1 MKQLSWNEGSGTFY
15 REIGKRQNKRPPRFY
30 LGSDEATAFGRRL
43 NLEKLWKAIEKQWS
57 ETEDQLQEHPFWND
71 STIQIA
77 NAIAKG
83 KVSVVLTPPEFENP
97 TDLAKWFAGQT
108 KRFSSIIHISIAE
121 TKSQI
126 LEETNTKIVNRLT
139 DIIGG
144 AESKITRASTLIASY
159 GGKIQLKES
168 LFDALNIFIE
178 YIKNTNTEPEEP
190 EKKTPTLSAFED
202 EKIPTLSAFEDEK
215 RGKRII
221 GHTDNCSLSDF
232 NSQKIYSIF
241 EYWINRPNSK
251 SDKKK
256 NKKLAYSTCK
266 NTLVFFKKFIKWL
279 NKTPTIDWKKPSDLE
294 FTSSSVKFFNDSDR
308 KPLVFYKKEE
318 LRTIWEYATLFERK
332 LVLTALTCGFGAN
345 CIGKLKWEEVD
356 GNKIKGLRPK
366 TGVYGKFWLSDTLL
380 EAMGPHQKKGYVFT
394 SKGSCLVGSTK
405 GGNRKAEIPNAWNR
419 LINRIKKDKPE
430 FKFLPFHCLRKTGSN
445 LIRKIA
451 DGETAEVFLRHGK
464 PVPNGDQLEFYT
476 TPAFKKVFRAQKELW
491 RRYFSKIFTNLNEVK
506 VSRKLTNAQI
516 SEIKTLRAQ
525 GIKTAFIGKQFN
537 ITPNTVRRICK
548 KVMTTPL
555 DKDHDVQ
562 P

>member
-1 MKQLSWNEGSGTFY
+1 MKQLSWNEGAGQFY
-15 REIGKRQNKRPPRFY
+15 REIGKRQNKSSPRFY
-30 LGSDEATAFGRRL
+30 LGSEEETAFGRRL
-43 NLEKLWKAIEKQWS
+43 NLEKLWNAIEKQWS
-57 ETEDQLQEHPFWND
+57 ETEDQLQEHPLWND
-71 STIQIA
+71 TTIQIA
-77 NAIAKG
+77 KAIANG
-83 KVSVVLTPPEFENP
+83 ATSVTLTPPEFKNP
-97 TDLAKWFAGQT
+97 SDLAKWFAGQK
-108 KRFSSIIHISIAE
+108 KRFSSIIHIAIDES
-121 TKSQI
+121 KSQI
-126 LEETNTKIVNRLT
+126 LEEINTIIVNRLNN
-139 DIIGG
+139 IIGG
-144 AESKITRASTLIASY
+144 AESKITLASTLIATY

-168 LFDALNIFIE
+168 LFDALNMFIK
-178 YIKNTNTEPEEP
+178 YIKNTNTESD
-190 EKKTPTLSAFED
+190 KKT
-202 EKIPTLSAFEDEK
+202 PTLSAFEDEK

-241 EYWINRPNSK
+241 EHWASRPNSK
-251 SDKKK
+251 SKKKK
-256 NKKLAYSTCK
+256 NKQLAYSTCK
-266 NTLVFFKKFIKWL
+266 NTLVFFKKFIRWL

-294 FTSSSVKFFNDSDR
+294 FTSSSVKHFNESDR

-332 LVLTALTCGFGAN
+332 LLLLALTCGFGAN

-380 EAMGPHQKKGYVFT
+380 EAMGPHQKKGYVLT
-394 SKGSCLVGSTK
+394 SNGSCLVGSTE
-405 GGNRKAEIPNAWNR
+405 GGNTKKEIPNAWNR

-430 FKFLPFHCLRKTGSN
+430 FNFLPFHCLRKTGSN

-476 TPAFKKVFRAQKELW
+476 TPAFKKVFKAQKGLW
-491 RRYFSKIFTNLNEVK
+491 RRYFSKIFTNFNEVK

-525 GIKTAFIGKQFN
+525 GTTTAFIGKQFN